1 MKKLQNLL
9 PVSIFVEAF
18 CKVMK
23 TLVEDEVVVNDIM
36 LQLRTE
42 MAQTHKV
49 VPRVLFLKGKEK
61 DTCVM
66 LDEIAWIGAEGS
78 YVCFHMANG
87 RSVLMSGSLHSVL
100 CQLYEGGIYYF
111 VRIHHSH
118 AVNLYHIKARSGN
131 ILFVGKD
138 GLSVSN
144 KYRKSICI
152 LFYISVLCIKR

>member
-100 CQLYEGGIYYF
+100 SQLYEGEIDYF

-144 KYRKSICI
+144 KYRKSFSNYCLVIT
-152 LFYISVLCIKR
+152 KRV